1 MKRVAVFID
10 GSNYF
15 YTAKT
20 LGWNID
26 FEKFREYCSEYGNI
40 VEAIY
45 YQGTSGSG
53 ATQKKYLNCLA
64 YLGYSLVTKPLK
76 SIYDPAGK
84 LVIQKANLDV
94 EIVLDMISMIDRYD
108 VAILVSGDGDFGRAV
123 QLLKLRGKEVKVVST
138 KGHAAWE
145 LVQIA
150 GINYIDLLSIKEKIE
165 LKEGREKHGVSKGW
179 VE

>member
-15 YTAKT
+15 YTAKS
-20 LGWNID
+20 LGWTID

-45 YQGTSGSG
+45 YLGTSGTS
-53 ATQKKYLNCLA
+53 QKKYLNRLA

-76 SIYDPAGK
+76 SIHDPAGK

-94 EIVLDMISMIDRYD
+94 EIVLDMINMIDRYD

-123 QLLKLRGKEVKVVST
+123 QLLKSRGKEVKVVST
-138 KGHAAWE
+138 KGRAAWE

-150 GINYIDLLSIKEKIE
+150 GINYIDLLSIKERIE
-165 LKEGREKHGVSKGW
+165 LKEGRDKYGVSKSW
-179 VE
+179 LE